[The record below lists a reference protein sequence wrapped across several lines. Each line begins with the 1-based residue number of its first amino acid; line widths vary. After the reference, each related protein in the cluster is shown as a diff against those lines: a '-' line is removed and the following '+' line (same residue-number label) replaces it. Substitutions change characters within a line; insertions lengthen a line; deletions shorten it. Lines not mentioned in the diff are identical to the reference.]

1 VIEFFKNLK
10 CDVLKDGD
18 VVVVENVPK
27 SFEDLHG
34 KESPYR
40 LSFDSNVEGTF
51 VGKGSS
57 MLAAITKFLD
67 GTGKTT
73 LLKIDFDCDAET
85 EISKVISL
93 KNCEI
98 SNLVK
103 KHKNSFFSRFTFMTT
118 FRYLNE
124 SEQAVNEIYVHNGEV
139 VDGDLSGYTV
149 VEGDSKLASGKH
161 VEKDYAIA
169 RDYLKNSL
177 NDKTVEISK
186 TLGETVEVEIERI
199 KSHYEHLLGELGG
212 DLTGTLEKL
221 KKLELDLRVA
231 DDSEKDAL
239 RIRLDRLKKS
249 LVKAGDDEARNR
261 ILKEQEFTIK
271 DAMHKHSLG
280 IDNKLVNTTV
290 IYYPVFSFNLFLK
303 GNRGSGRYLEMN
315 YDPLMKSLNEVNCEG
330 CKVRISNLNL
340 CDGGHICCENCL
352 RKCGECAGQFCV
364 KCLTRGCS
372 VCGKPLCKDCSK
384 MCLGCGKNVCAT
396 HMRTDCV
403 SGDERCTNCLRAC
416 MRCHGLSNAKYFGEA
431 MDGSKVCQKC
441 LGAEKRGKVMDRV
454 FRD

>member
-169 RDYLKNSL
+169 GGYLKNSL

-186 TLGETVEVEIERI
+186 TLERR
-199 KSHYEHLLGELGG
+199 SM
-212 DLTGTLEKL
+212 
-221 KKLELDLRVA
+221 LR
-231 DDSEKDAL
+231 L
-239 RIRLDRLKKS
+239 R
-249 LVKAGDDEARNR
+249 G
-261 ILKEQEFTIK
+261 
-271 DAMHKHSLG
+271 
-280 IDNKLVNTTV
+280 
-290 IYYPVFSFNLFLK
+290 
-303 GNRGSGRYLEMN
+303 
-315 YDPLMKSLNEVNCEG
+315 
-330 CKVRISNLNL
+330 
-340 CDGGHICCENCL
+340 
-352 RKCGECAGQFCV
+352 
-364 KCLTRGCS
+364 
-372 VCGKPLCKDCSK
+372 
-384 MCLGCGKNVCAT
+384 
-396 HMRTDCV
+396 
-403 SGDERCTNCLRAC
+403 
-416 MRCHGLSNAKYFGEA
+416 
-431 MDGSKVCQKC
+431 
-441 LGAEKRGKVMDRV
+441 
-454 FRD
+454 